1 MTTAKT
7 AAGEISVVTS
17 AFSAVRGGT
26 RIFFGSLPCGRFVVA
41 SRFQIEIRTNS
52 RERAASKFKEITAD
66 ARLPI
71 QA

>member
-7 AAGEISVVTS
+7 AAGEISVITS

-41 SRFQIEIRTNS
+41 SRFQIEIRTKN
-52 RERAASKFKEITAD
+52 RERAAGKFKEITEN